1 MGDPRWTVVDEVN
14 GDASVAYWRTPRGLA
29 DIAIWT
35 IEGYID
41 EDAAHAALVQ
51 CVRDADTLR
60 KARALT
66 LDLAGALV
74 APGVDGTSALLDLL
88 DLLTQDDE

>member
-1 MGDPRWTVVDEVN
+1 MGDPRWTVIDEVN
-14 GDASVAYWRTPRGLA
+14 GDTSVAYWRTPRGLA

-60 KARALT
+60 KARQLAASIDRPQ
-66 LDLAGALV
+66 LDAADHMFPDLE
-74 APGVDGTSALLDLL
+74 ALLDLL
-88 DLLTQDDE
+88 TGPDR